1 MKNCYYN
8 IGVFLLL
15 MSFVFCACQGADVT
29 TEQMGTVSST
39 EAITSL
45 DPSETAATEAETSA
59 PVPAKTLTLTDLEGL
74 DGKAA
79 LALMEENGL
88 ELGEYYAANKGEAAD
103 AVTQILLDLRE
114 GRTDAEMMYSSK
126 NLVGLFKTVQTML
139 HVPDRLQLYTLQG
152 LVTEKGEK
160 LSWSDFESYEYED
173 IGSGLYIRKVPVGSE
188 NVLALVIKGADL
200 AKEPEEMS
208 LYLLE
213 DGALNLE
220 TGRHI
225 DIRSEDLAKFLSEAG
240 M

>member
-1 MKNCYYN
+1 MN
-8 IGVFLLL
+8 IKHLVIVLLSL
-15 MSFVFCACQGADVT
+15 SLLFCACG
-29 TEQMGTVSST
+29 TEN
-39 EAITSL
+39 
-45 DPSETAATEAETSA
+45 AATEAASEGTSA
-59 PVPAKTLTLTDLEGL
+59 ETETRTVLETDTEEDVTTAAAPEKDLYLADMEGL

-126 NLVGLFKTVQTML
+126 NLVGLFKTVQMML